1 MFGTK
6 REEVTG
12 ECGELHEKLHDLSPL
27 LNTNGVI
34 RSSNIRR
41 TAHVARMRE
50 RKSAYRIFVAKLD
63 GKRSLQDLG
72 VDGNTEED
80 LNEIRYEGL

>member
-12 ECGELHEKLHDLSPL
+12 ECGELHEKLHDLYPPL
-27 LNTNGVI
+27 NINGVN
-34 RSSNIRR
+34 RSSNIRWA
-41 TAHVARMRE
+41 AHVARKGE

-63 GKRSLQDLG
+63 GKRLLEDLG

-80 LNEIRYEGL
+80 LNEIRYECL

>member
-1 MFGTK
+1 
-6 REEVTG
+6 VTG
-12 ECGELHEKLHDLSPL
+12 ECTELREKLHDLYPPL
-27 LNTNGVI
+27 NINGVI
-34 RSSNIRR
+34 RSSNIRWA
-41 TAHVARMRE
+41 AHVARMGE

-63 GKRSLQDLG
+63 GNRPLEYLG